1 MSIGV
6 PVEKLWKLISMP
18 ENLNLCHP
26 YCKKNTVQKWGG
38 IGAKDTL
45 EYYNGLTLVRE
56 FVEWNEG
63 QGYMLIIG
71 KNELATA
78 RVTWRVTELTKE
90 SSELSISIELLPDVA
105 LRRFT
110 PWLRVLIR
118 RFYFIPKMKH
128 YIYNVVQGSNTMR
141 KMKRLYLKI
150 NLATMPCFR
159 LNKKRILKKP
169 DTRCRVF
176 LLLIYCYCFTIR
188 ISLFPYSLRS
198 FII

>member
-1 MSIGV
+1 MQFNSDLPIYRVGEQMSIGV

-63 QGYMLIIG
+63 RGYKLIIG

-78 RVTWRVTELTKE
+78 RVTWSVTELTKE

-110 PWLRVLIR
+110 PWLRILIR

-128 YIYNVVQGSNTMR
+128 YIHNGVQGFKYDAEHKTPVSKNQFGYNPMFSS
-141 KMKRLYLKI
+141 K
-150 NLATMPCFR
+150 
-159 LNKKRILKKP
+159 
-169 DTRCRVF
+169 
-176 LLLIYCYCFTIR
+176 
-188 ISLFPYSLRS
+188 
-198 FII
+198 

>member
-1 MSIGV
+1 MQFNSDLSIYRVGEQMSIGV

-26 YCKKNTVQKWGG
+26 YCKKNTVQNWGG

-63 QGYMLIIG
+63 QGYKLFIG
-71 KNELATA
+71 KNELA
-78 RVTWRVTELTKE
+78 ELTKE

-105 LRRFT
+105 LRRFA

-128 YIYNVVQGSNTMR
+128 YIHNVVQGFKYYAEHETPVSKNQFGYNPMFSI
-141 KMKRLYLKI
+141 K
-150 NLATMPCFR
+150 
-159 LNKKRILKKP
+159 
-169 DTRCRVF
+169 
-176 LLLIYCYCFTIR
+176 
-188 ISLFPYSLRS
+188 
-198 FII
+198 

>member
-1 MSIGV
+1 MQFNSDLPIYRVGEQMSIGV

-63 QGYMLIIG
+63 RGYKLIIG

-78 RVTWRVTELTKE
+78 RVTWSVTELTKE

-110 PWLRVLIR
+110 PWLRDFDSTFL
-118 RFYFIPKMKH
+118 FH
-128 YIYNVVQGSNTMR
+128 SENEALHSQCGSGVQ
-141 KMKRLYLKI
+141 
-150 NLATMPCFR
+150 
-159 LNKKRILKKP
+159 ILCG
-169 DTRCRVF
+169 T
-176 LLLIYCYCFTIR
+176 
-188 ISLFPYSLRS
+188 
-198 FII
+198 

>member
-1 MSIGV
+1 MQFNSDLPIYRVGEQMSIGV

-26 YCKKNTVQKWGG
+26 YCKKNTVQNWGG

-56 FVEWNEG
+56 FLEWNEG
-63 QGYMLIIG
+63 QGYKLIIG

-105 LRRFT
+105 LRRFA

-128 YIYNVVQGSNTMR
+128 YIHNVVQGFKYYAEHETPVSKNQFGYNPMFSI
-141 KMKRLYLKI
+141 K
-150 NLATMPCFR
+150 
-159 LNKKRILKKP
+159 
-169 DTRCRVF
+169 
-176 LLLIYCYCFTIR
+176 
-188 ISLFPYSLRS
+188 
-198 FII
+198 

>member
-1 MSIGV
+1 MQFNSDLPIYRVGEQMSIGV

-56 FVEWNEG
+56 FVEWKEG
-63 QGYMLIIG
+63 QGYKLIIG

-78 RVTWRVTELTKE
+78 RVTWSVTELTKE
-90 SSELSISIELLPDVA
+90 SSELSISIELLPYVA

-110 PWLRVLIR
+110 PWLRILIR

-128 YIYNVVQGSNTMR
+128 YIHNVVQGFKYYAEHKTPVSKNQFGYNAMFSI
-141 KMKRLYLKI
+141 K
-150 NLATMPCFR
+150 
-159 LNKKRILKKP
+159 
-169 DTRCRVF
+169 
-176 LLLIYCYCFTIR
+176 
-188 ISLFPYSLRS
+188 
-198 FII
+198 